1 MDVTGDCML
10 SETSWSQ
17 RANNCMLSQY
27 GEARANKKMDM
38 NINGEPFGEWS
49 QQVGAVR
56 EKNMIEVHFMHV

>member
-1 MDVTGDCML
+1 VKQAGLRELIIACFLNMGKQELT
-10 SETSWSQ
+10 
-17 RANNCMLSQY
+17 
-27 GEARANKKMDM
+27 KKMDM